1 VAVDDVDSLIAELQ
15 AVVDVDTTAA
25 LRLLNR
31 RHRQMVARGRCYR
44 TTVDF
49 GLSVADQSGYA
60 FPASPP
66 IVELQEVT
74 VDGVPYGKA
83 RRDDWYSYSQGALT
97 WTGPPGLWFAEED
110 STLVLTP
117 APGSSGLAIVGAALA
132 LPPDLVSGGAVTTL
146 KVDLD
151 LLDALVEGAAA
162 TELFRIGEG
171 DPVSLE
177 TKFDSACDEQRR
189 RARRRNRGSG
199 TTQIRIQGVN
209 A

>member
-1 VAVDDVDSLIAELQ
+1 
-15 AVVDVDTTAA
+15 
-25 LRLLNR
+25 
-31 RHRQMVARGRCYR
+31 
-44 TTVDF
+44 
-49 GLSVADQSGYA
+49 
-60 FPASPP
+60 
-66 IVELQEVT
+66 
-74 VDGVPYGKA
+74 
-83 RRDDWYSYSQGALT
+83 
-97 WTGPPGLWFAEED
+97 
-110 STLVLTP
+110 
-117 APGSSGLAIVGAALA
+117 
-132 LPPDLVSGGAVTTL
+132 VTTL

>member
-1 VAVDDVDSLIAELQ
+1 
-15 AVVDVDTTAA
+15 
-25 LRLLNR
+25 
-31 RHRQMVARGRCYR
+31 
-44 TTVDF
+44 
-49 GLSVADQSGYA
+49 
-60 FPASPP
+60 
-66 IVELQEVT
+66 
-74 VDGVPYGKA
+74 VPYGKA

-117 APGSSGLAIVGAALA
+117 APDSSGLAIVGAALA